1 MESELK
7 DMNPNPP
14 SSSKEDRPLLKS
26 ESDVSAAIE
35 ELDKKF
41 APFARTDLYGTM
53 GLGPFPTAEKV
64 KLAVAMVTLV
74 PVRFIL
80 AMSILLLYYLVCR
93 VFTLFSSPYRG
104 GEEEEEEEGGGVV
117 QEDYAHMGGWR
128 RVVIVRCGRFLSR
141 VLLFVFGFYWIPESC
156 PDRDSAADS
165 NPKTSSSEDGP
176 YLRYKAKFHYVCEEL
191 VDLWVWI
198 GNLKVSDFV
207 IAENGETDKEEP
219 ERPGVIVSNHVSYL
233 DILYHMSASFPSFV
247 AKRSVGKLPLVGLI
261 SKCLGCVYVQREAKS
276 PDFKGVSGTVNERVR
291 EAHRN
296 KSAPTI
302 MLFPEGTTT
311 NGDYLL
317 QFKTGAFLAG
327 TPVLPVILKYPYER
341 FSVAWDTISGAR
353 HIIFLLCQFVNHLE
367 VIRLPVYYPSQ
378 EEKDNPKLY
387 ASNVRRLMATE
398 GNLSLSDLGL
408 GDKRIYHATLN
419 GNLRQLRV
427 FHQKEE

>member
-7 DMNPNPP
+7 DMNSNPP
-14 SSSKEDRPLLKS
+14 SSKEERPLLKS
-26 ESDVSAAIE
+26 ESDVAAAIE

-41 APFARTDLYGTM
+41 APYARTDLYGTM
-53 GLGPFPTAEKV
+53 GLGPFPATEKI

-80 AMSILLLYYLVCR
+80 AMSILVLYYLVCR

-104 GEEEEEEEGGGVV
+104 AEEDEEEEEGGGGGVV

-128 RVVIVRCGRFLSR
+128 RVVIVQCGRFLSR
-141 VLLFVFGFYWIPESC
+141 VLLFVFGFYWIPERC
-156 PDRDSAADS
+156 PD
-165 NPKTSSSEDGP
+165 PETTSS
-176 YLRYKAKFHYVCEEL
+176 EE
-191 VDLWVWI
+191 
-198 GNLKVSDFV
+198 G
-207 IAENGETDKEEP
+207 DKEEP

-276 PDFKGVSGTVNERVR
+276 PDFKGVSGTVNDRVR

-317 QFKTGAFLAG
+317 TFKTGAFLAG

-353 HIIFLLCQFVNHLE
+353 HVLFLLCQFVNHLE

-387 ASNVRRLMATE
+387 ASNVRRLMASE
-398 GNLSLSDLGL
+398 GNMILSDLGL

-419 GNLRQLRV
+419 GNLSQLRV

>member
-7 DMNPNPP
+7 DMNSNPP
-14 SSSKEDRPLLKS
+14 SSKEERPLLKS
-26 ESDVSAAIE
+26 ESDLAAAIE

-41 APFARTDLYGTM
+41 APYARTDLYGTM
-53 GLGPFPTAEKV
+53 GLGPFPMTEKI

-74 PVRFIL
+74 PLRFL
-80 AMSILLLYYLVCR
+80 LSMSLLLLYYLICR
-93 VFTLFSSPYRG
+93 LFTLFSAPYRG
-104 GEEEEEEEGGGVV
+104 AEEEEEEGAVVV
-117 QEDYAHMGGWR
+117 QEDYAHMRGWKR
-128 RVVIVRCGRFLSR
+128 TVIVSCGRFLSR
-141 VLLFVFGFYWIPESC
+141 VLLFVFGFYWIHETRL
-156 PDRDSAADS
+156 DRDSLMDP
-165 NPKTSSSEDGP
+165 NPKTTS
-176 YLRYKAKFHYVCEEL
+176 
-191 VDLWVWI
+191 
-198 GNLKVSDFV
+198 
-207 IAENGETDKEEP
+207 AEISQKGDAATEEP
-219 ERPGVIVSNHVSYL
+219 ERPGAIVSNHVSYL

-317 QFKTGAFLAG
+317 TFKTGAFLAG

-353 HIIFLLCQFVNHLE
+353 HILFLLCQFVNHLE

-378 EEKDNPKLY
+378 EEKDDPKLY

-398 GNLSLSDLGL
+398 GNLILSDLGL

-419 GNLRQLRV
+419 GL
-427 FHQKEE
+427 FCKS

>member
-7 DMNPNPP
+7 EMNSNPP
-14 SSSKEDRPLLKS
+14 SSKEERPLLKS

-41 APFARTDLYGTM
+41 APYARTDLYGTM
-53 GLGPFPTAEKV
+53 GLGPFPLTEKV

-104 GEEEEEEEGGGVV
+104 AEEEEEEEGGGVV

-128 RVVIVRCGRFLSR
+128 RSVIVGCGRFLSR
-141 VLLFVFGFYWIPESC
+141 VLLFVFGFYWIHESR
-156 PDRDSAADS
+156 PDHET
-165 NPKTSSSEDGP
+165 TSSEV
-176 YLRYKAKFHYVCEEL
+176 AQE
-191 VDLWVWI
+191 
-198 GNLKVSDFV
+198 
-207 IAENGETDKEEP
+207 GEIDKEEP

-317 QFKTGAFLAG
+317 TFKTGAFLAG

-353 HIIFLLCQFVNHLE
+353 HVLFLLCQFVNHLE

-387 ASNVRRLMATE
+387 ASNVRRLMASE
-398 GNLSLSDLGL
+398 GNMILSDLGL

-419 GNLRQLRV
+419 GNLSQLRV

>member
-7 DMNPNPP
+7 EMNSNPP
-14 SSSKEDRPLLKS
+14 SSKEERPLLKS

-41 APFARTDLYGTM
+41 APYARTDLYGTM
-53 GLGPFPTAEKV
+53 GLGPFPATEKV

-74 PVRFIL
+74 PVRFVL
-80 AMSILLLYYLVCR
+80 AMSILVLYYLVCR
-93 VFTLFSSPYRG
+93 VFTLFSAPYRG
-104 GEEEEEEEGGGVV
+104 AEEEEEEEGGGVV

-128 RVVIVRCGRFLSR
+128 RSVIVGSGRFLSR

-156 PDRDSAADS
+156 PD
-165 NPKTSSSEDGP
+165 PETTSS
-176 YLRYKAKFHYVCEEL
+176 EE
-191 VDLWVWI
+191 
-198 GNLKVSDFV
+198 
-207 IAENGETDKEEP
+207 GEGDKEEP

-317 QFKTGAFLAG
+317 TFKTGAFLAG

-341 FSVAWDTISGAR
+341 FSAAWDTISGAR
-353 HIIFLLCQFVNHLE
+353 HVLFLLCQFVNHLE

-387 ASNVRRLMATE
+387 ASNVRRLMASE
-398 GNLSLSDLGL
+398 GNMILSDLGL

-419 GNLRQLRV
+419 GL
-427 FHQKEE
+427 FCKS

>member
-1 MESELK
+1 
-7 DMNPNPP
+7 MNSNPP
-14 SSSKEDRPLLKS
+14 SSKEERPLLKS
-26 ESDVSAAIE
+26 ESDVTAAIE

-41 APFARTDLYGTM
+41 APYARTDLYGTM
-53 GLGPFPTAEKV
+53 GLGPFPAAEKV

-74 PVRFIL
+74 PVRFVL
-80 AMSILLLYYLVCR
+80 AMSILVLYYLVCR

-104 GEEEEEEEGGGVV
+104 AEEEEEEGGGVV

-128 RVVIVRCGRFLSR
+128 RTVIVGSGRFLSR

-156 PDRDSAADS
+156 PD
-165 NPKTSSSEDGP
+165 PETTSSEED
-176 YLRYKAKFHYVCEEL
+176 
-191 VDLWVWI
+191 
-198 GNLKVSDFV
+198 
-207 IAENGETDKEEP
+207 DKEEP

-317 QFKTGAFLAG
+317 TFKTGAFLAG

-353 HIIFLLCQFVNHLE
+353 HVLFLLCQFVNHLE

-387 ASNVRRLMATE
+387 ASNVRRLMASE
-398 GNLSLSDLGL
+398 GNMILSDLGL

-419 GNLRQLRV
+419 GNLSQLRV

>member
-7 DMNPNPP
+7 DMNSNPP
-14 SSSKEDRPLLKS
+14 SSKEERPLLKS
-26 ESDVSAAIE
+26 ESDVTAAIE

-41 APFARTDLYGTM
+41 APYARTDLYGTM
-53 GLGPFPTAEKV
+53 GLGPFPAAEKV

-74 PVRFIL
+74 PVRFVL
-80 AMSILLLYYLVCR
+80 AMSILVLYYLVCR

-104 GEEEEEEEGGGVV
+104 AEEEEEEGGGVV

-128 RVVIVRCGRFLSR
+128 RTVIVGSGRFLSR

-156 PDRDSAADS
+156 PD
-165 NPKTSSSEDGP
+165 PETTSSSEED
-176 YLRYKAKFHYVCEEL
+176 
-191 VDLWVWI
+191 
-198 GNLKVSDFV
+198 
-207 IAENGETDKEEP
+207 DKEEP

-317 QFKTGAFLAG
+317 TFKTGAFLAG

-353 HIIFLLCQFVNHLE
+353 HVLFLLCQFVNHLE

-387 ASNVRRLMATE
+387 ASNVRRLMASE
-398 GNLSLSDLGL
+398 GNMILSDLGL

-419 GNLRQLRV
+419 GNLSQLRV

>member
-7 DMNPNPP
+7 EMNSNPP
-14 SSSKEDRPLLKS
+14 SSKEERPLLKS

-41 APFARTDLYGTM
+41 APYARTDSYGTM
-53 GLGPFPTAEKV
+53 GLGPFPATEKV

-80 AMSILLLYYLVCR
+80 AMSILVLYYLVCR
-93 VFTLFSSPYRG
+93 VFTLFSAPYRG
-104 GEEEEEEEGGGVV
+104 AEEGEEEEEDV

-128 RVVIVRCGRFLSR
+128 RSVIVGCGRFLSR
-141 VLLFVFGFYWIPESC
+141 VLLFVFGFYWIPESR
-156 PDRDSAADS
+156 PD
-165 NPKTSSSEDGP
+165 PETTSS
-176 YLRYKAKFHYVCEEL
+176 EE
-191 VDLWVWI
+191 
-198 GNLKVSDFV
+198 G
-207 IAENGETDKEEP
+207 DKEEP

-317 QFKTGAFLAG
+317 TFKTGAFLAG

-353 HIIFLLCQFVNHLE
+353 HVLFLLCQFVNHLE

-387 ASNVRRLMATE
+387 ASNVRKLMASE
-398 GNLSLSDLGL
+398 GNLILSDLGL

-419 GNLRQLRV
+419 GNLSQLRV
-427 FHQKEE
+427 FHQKED

>member
-7 DMNPNPP
+7 DMNSNPP
-14 SSSKEDRPLLKS
+14 SSKEERPLLKS
-26 ESDVSAAIE
+26 ESDLAAAIE

-41 APFARTDLYGTM
+41 APYARTDLYGTM
-53 GLGPFPTAEKV
+53 GLGPFPMTEKI
-64 KLAVAMVTLV
+64 KLAVSMVTLV
-74 PVRFIL
+74 PLRFVL
-80 AMSILLLYYLVCR
+80 AMSILLLYYLICR
-93 VFTLFSSPYRG
+93 VFTLFSAPYRG
-104 GEEEEEEEGGGVV
+104 AEEEEEEGGVVV

-128 RVVIVRCGRFLSR
+128 RIVIVQCGRFLSR
-141 VLLFVFGFYWIPESC
+141 VLLFVFGFYWIHESR
-156 PDRDSAADS
+156 PD
-165 NPKTSSSEDGP
+165 PKTTSSEIDQKG
-176 YLRYKAKFHYVCEEL
+176 EE
-191 VDLWVWI
+191 V
-198 GNLKVSDFV
+198 
-207 IAENGETDKEEP
+207 AEEEP

-261 SKCLGCVYVQREAKS
+261 SKCLGCVFVQREAKS

-317 QFKTGAFLAG
+317 TFKTGAFLAG

-341 FSVAWDTISGAR
+341 FSAAWDTISGAR
-353 HIIFLLCQFVNHLE
+353 HIVFLLCQFVNHLE

-378 EEKDNPKLY
+378 EEKDDPKLY

-398 GNLSLSDLGL
+398 GNLILSDLGL

-419 GNLRQLRV
+419 GNLSQMRV

>member
-7 DMNPNPP
+7 EMNSNPP
-14 SSSKEDRPLLKS
+14 SSKEERPLLKS

-41 APFARTDLYGTM
+41 APYARTDSYGTM
-53 GLGPFPTAEKV
+53 GLGPFPATEKV

-80 AMSILLLYYLVCR
+80 AMSILVLYYLVCR
-93 VFTLFSSPYRG
+93 VFTLFSAPYRG
-104 GEEEEEEEGGGVV
+104 AEEGEEEEEDV

-128 RVVIVRCGRFLSR
+128 RSVIVGCGRFLSR
-141 VLLFVFGFYWIPESC
+141 VLLFVFGFYWIPET
-156 PDRDSAADS
+156 
-165 NPKTSSSEDGP
+165 TSS
-176 YLRYKAKFHYVCEEL
+176 EE
-191 VDLWVWI
+191 
-198 GNLKVSDFV
+198 G
-207 IAENGETDKEEP
+207 DKEEP

-317 QFKTGAFLAG
+317 TFKTGAFLAG

-353 HIIFLLCQFVNHLE
+353 HVLFLLCQFVNHLE

-387 ASNVRRLMATE
+387 ASNVRKLMASE
-398 GNLSLSDLGL
+398 GNLILSELGL

-419 GNLRQLRV
+419 GNLSQLRV

>member
-7 DMNPNPP
+7 DMNSNPP
-14 SSSKEDRPLLKS
+14 SSKEERPLLKS
-26 ESDVSAAIE
+26 ESDLAAAIE

-41 APFARTDLYGTM
+41 APYARTDLYGTM
-53 GLGPFPTAEKV
+53 GLGPFPMTEKI
-64 KLAVAMVTLV
+64 KLAVSMVTLV
-74 PVRFIL
+74 PLRFVL
-80 AMSILLLYYLVCR
+80 AMSILLLYYLICR
-93 VFTLFSSPYRG
+93 VFTLFSAPYRG
-104 GEEEEEEEGGGVV
+104 AEEEEEEGGVVV

-128 RVVIVRCGRFLSR
+128 RIVIVQCGRFLSR
-141 VLLFVFGFYWIPESC
+141 VLLFVFGFYWIHESR
-156 PDRDSAADS
+156 PD
-165 NPKTSSSEDGP
+165 PKTTSSEIDQKG
-176 YLRYKAKFHYVCEEL
+176 EE
-191 VDLWVWI
+191 V
-198 GNLKVSDFV
+198 
-207 IAENGETDKEEP
+207 AEEEP

-261 SKCLGCVYVQREAKS
+261 SKCLGCVFVQREAKS

-317 QFKTGAFLAG
+317 TFKTGAFLAG
-327 TPVLPVILKYPYER
+327 TPVLPVILKYPCER
-341 FSVAWDTISGAR
+341 FSAAWDTISGAR
-353 HIIFLLCQFVNHLE
+353 HIVFLLCQFVNHLE

-378 EEKDNPKLY
+378 EEKDDPKLY

-398 GNLSLSDLGL
+398 GNLILSDLGL

-419 GNLRQLRV
+419 GNLSQMRV

>member
-7 DMNPNPP
+7 DMNSNPP
-14 SSSKEDRPLLKS
+14 SSKEERPLLKS
-26 ESDVSAAIE
+26 ESDLAAAIE

-41 APFARTDLYGTM
+41 APYARTDLYGTM
-53 GLGPFPTAEKV
+53 GLGPFPMTEKI

-74 PVRFIL
+74 PLRFL
-80 AMSILLLYYLVCR
+80 LSMSLLLLYYLICR
-93 VFTLFSSPYRG
+93 LFTLFSAPYRG
-104 GEEEEEEEGGGVV
+104 AEEEEEEGGVVV
-117 QEDYAHMGGWR
+117 QEDYAHMRGWKR
-128 RVVIVRCGRFLSR
+128 TVIVSCGRFLSR
-141 VLLFVFGFYWIPESC
+141 VLLFVFGFYWIHETRL
-156 PDRDSAADS
+156 DRDSLMDP
-165 NPKTSSSEDGP
+165 NPKTTS
-176 YLRYKAKFHYVCEEL
+176 
-191 VDLWVWI
+191 
-198 GNLKVSDFV
+198 
-207 IAENGETDKEEP
+207 AEISQKGDAATEEP
-219 ERPGVIVSNHVSYL
+219 ERPGAIVSNHVSYL

-317 QFKTGAFLAG
+317 TFKTGAFLAG

-353 HIIFLLCQFVNHLE
+353 HILFLLCQFVNHLE

-378 EEKDNPKLY
+378 EEKDDPKLY

-398 GNLSLSDLGL
+398 GNLILSDLGL

-419 GNLRQLRV
+419 GL
-427 FHQKEE
+427 FCKS

>member
-7 DMNPNPP
+7 NMNSNPP
-14 SSSKEDRPLLKS
+14 TSKEERPLLKS

-41 APFARTDLYGTM
+41 APYARTDLYGTM
-53 GLGPFPTAEKV
+53 GLGPFPAAEKV

-74 PVRFIL
+74 PVRFVL
-80 AMSILLLYYLVCR
+80 AMTILLLYYLICR
-93 VFTLFSSPYRG
+93 VFTLFSSPHR
-104 GEEEEEEEGGGVV
+104 EEEEEEEVV

-128 RVVIVRCGRFLSR
+128 RSVIVRCGRFLSR
-141 VLLFVFGFYWIPESC
+141 VLLFVFGFYWIPERR
-156 PDRDSAADS
+156 PD
-165 NPKTSSSEDGP
+165 PETICSE
-176 YLRYKAKFHYVCEEL
+176 E
-191 VDLWVWI
+191 
-198 GNLKVSDFV
+198 
-207 IAENGETDKEEP
+207 GETDKEEP

-317 QFKTGAFLAG
+317 TFKTGAFLAG

-341 FSVAWDTISGAR
+341 FSAAWDTISGAR
-353 HIIFLLCQFVNHLE
+353 HVLFLLCQFVNHLE

-387 ASNVRRLMATE
+387 ASNVRKLMASE
-398 GNLSLSDLGL
+398 GNMILSDLGL

-419 GNLRQLRV
+419 GNLSQLRV

>member
-7 DMNPNPP
+7 DMNSNPP
-14 SSSKEDRPLLKS
+14 SSSSSSSSKEERPLLKS

-41 APFARTDLYGTM
+41 APFARTDSYGTM

-64 KLAVAMVTLV
+64 KLAAAMVTLV
-74 PVRFIL
+74 PVRFVL

-93 VFTLFSSPYRG
+93 VFTLFSAPYRG
-104 GEEEEEEEGGGVV
+104 GEEEEEEEEEEGGGGVV

-141 VLLFVFGFYWIPESC
+141 VLLFVFGFYWIPESSL
-156 PDRDSAADS
+156 DRVDSDL
-165 NPKTSSSEDGP
+165 KTTSSE
-176 YLRYKAKFHYVCEEL
+176 
-191 VDLWVWI
+191 
-198 GNLKVSDFV
+198 
-207 IAENGETDKEEP
+207 IAENGETEKEEP

-261 SKCLGCVYVQREAKS
+261 SKCLGCVFVQREAKS

-387 ASNVRRLMATE
+387 ASNVRRLMATK
-398 GNLSLSDLGL
+398 GNLILSDLGL

-419 GNLRQLRV
+419 GL
-427 FHQKEE
+427 FCKS

>member
-7 DMNPNPP
+7 DLNSNPP
-14 SSSKEDRPLLKS
+14 SSKEERPLLKS
-26 ESDVSAAIE
+26 ESDVAAAIE

-41 APFARTDLYGTM
+41 APYARTDLYGTM
-53 GLGPFPTAEKV
+53 GLGPFPVTEKI

-80 AMSILLLYYLVCR
+80 AMSILLLYYLICR
-93 VFTLFSSPYRG
+93 VFTLFSAPYRG
-104 GEEEEEEEGGGVV
+104 AEEEEDESGVV
-117 QEDYAHMGGWR
+117 FQEDYAHMGGWR
-128 RVVIVRCGRFLSR
+128 RTVIVRCGRFLSR
-141 VLLFVFGFYWIPESC
+141 VLLFVFGFYWIHESR
-156 PDRDSAADS
+156 RDSAMDS
-165 NPKTSSSEDGP
+165 NSKTTSSEIDQ
-176 YLRYKAKFHYVCEEL
+176 KDEAV
-191 VDLWVWI
+191 
-198 GNLKVSDFV
+198 
-207 IAENGETDKEEP
+207 KEEP
-219 ERPGVIVSNHVSYL
+219 ERPGVIVSNHVSYV

-247 AKRSVGKLPLVGLI
+247 AKRSVGKLPLIGLI

-317 QFKTGAFLAG
+317 TFKTGAFLAG

-341 FSVAWDTISGAR
+341 FSAAWDTISGAR

-378 EEKDNPKLY
+378 EEKDDPKLY

-398 GNLSLSDLGL
+398 GNLILSDLGL

-419 GNLRQLRV
+419 GNLSQIRV

>member
-7 DMNPNPP
+7 NMNSNPP
-14 SSSKEDRPLLKS
+14 TSKEERPLLKS

-41 APFARTDLYGTM
+41 APYARTDLYGTM
-53 GLGPFPTAEKV
+53 GLGPFPAAEKV

-74 PVRFIL
+74 PVRFVL
-80 AMSILLLYYLVCR
+80 AMTILLLYYLICR
-93 VFTLFSSPYRG
+93 VFTLFSSPHR
-104 GEEEEEEEGGGVV
+104 EEEEEEEVV

-128 RVVIVRCGRFLSR
+128 RSVIVRCGRFLSR
-141 VLLFVFGFYWIPESC
+141 VLLFVFGFYWIPERR
-156 PDRDSAADS
+156 PD
-165 NPKTSSSEDGP
+165 PETICSE
-176 YLRYKAKFHYVCEEL
+176 E
-191 VDLWVWI
+191 
-198 GNLKVSDFV
+198 
-207 IAENGETDKEEP
+207 GETDKEEP

-317 QFKTGAFLAG
+317 TFKTGAFLAG

-341 FSVAWDTISGAR
+341 FSAAWDTISGAR
-353 HIIFLLCQFVNHLE
+353 HVLFLLCQFVNHLE

-387 ASNVRRLMATE
+387 ASNVRKLMASE
-398 GNLSLSDLGL
+398 GNMILSDLGL

-419 GNLRQLRV
+419 GL
-427 FHQKEE
+427 FCES

>member
-7 DMNPNPP
+7 DMNSNPP
-14 SSSKEDRPLLKS
+14 SSKEERPLLKS
-26 ESDVSAAIE
+26 ESDVTAAIE

-41 APFARTDLYGTM
+41 APYARTDLYGTM
-53 GLGPFPTAEKV
+53 GLGPFPAAEKV

-74 PVRFIL
+74 PVRFVL
-80 AMSILLLYYLVCR
+80 AMSILVLYYLVCR

-104 GEEEEEEEGGGVV
+104 AEEEEEEGGGVV

-128 RVVIVRCGRFLSR
+128 RTVIVGSGRFLSR

-156 PDRDSAADS
+156 PD
-165 NPKTSSSEDGP
+165 PETTSSSEED
-176 YLRYKAKFHYVCEEL
+176 
-191 VDLWVWI
+191 
-198 GNLKVSDFV
+198 
-207 IAENGETDKEEP
+207 DKEEP

-317 QFKTGAFLAG
+317 TFKTGAFLAG

-353 HIIFLLCQFVNHLE
+353 HVLFLLCQFVNHLE

-387 ASNVRRLMATE
+387 ASNVRRLMASE
-398 GNLSLSDLGL
+398 GNMILSDLGL

-419 GNLRQLRV
+419 GL
-427 FHQKEE
+427 FCKS

>member
-7 DMNPNPP
+7 DMNSNPP
-14 SSSKEDRPLLKS
+14 TSKEERPLLKS

-41 APFARTDLYGTM
+41 APYARTDLYGTM
-53 GLGPFPTAEKV
+53 GLGPFPAAEKA

-80 AMSILLLYYLVCR
+80 AMTILLLYYLVCR

-104 GEEEEEEEGGGVV
+104 GEEEEEEEVV

-128 RVVIVRCGRFLSR
+128 RTVIVRCGRFLSR

-156 PDRDSAADS
+156 PD
-165 NPKTSSSEDGP
+165 PETTSSEALFWGH
-176 YLRYKAKFHYVCEEL
+176 LRYRLLYNSLGWSLFEE
-191 VDLWVWI
+191 
-198 GNLKVSDFV
+198 
-207 IAENGETDKEEP
+207 GETDKEEP

-291 EAHRN
+291 EAHKN

-317 QFKTGAFLAG
+317 TFKTGAFLAG

-341 FSVAWDTISGAR
+341 FSAAWDTISGAR
-353 HIIFLLCQFVNHLE
+353 HVLFLLCQFVNHLE

-387 ASNVRRLMATE
+387 ASNVRKLMASE
-398 GNLSLSDLGL
+398 GNLILSDLGL

-419 GNLRQLRV
+419 GNLSQLRV

>member
-7 DMNPNPP
+7 DMNSNPP
-14 SSSKEDRPLLKS
+14 SSKEERPLLKS

-41 APFARTDLYGTM
+41 APYARTDLYGTM
-53 GLGPFPTAEKV
+53 GLGPFPATEKV

-74 PVRFIL
+74 PVRFVL
-80 AMSILLLYYLVCR
+80 AMTILLLYYLICR
-93 VFTLFSSPYRG
+93 VFTLFSSPHR
-104 GEEEEEEEGGGVV
+104 EEEEEEEVV

-128 RVVIVRCGRFLSR
+128 RTVIVRCGRFLSR
-141 VLLFVFGFYWIPESC
+141 VLLFVFGFYWIPERR
-156 PDRDSAADS
+156 PD
-165 NPKTSSSEDGP
+165 PETICSE
-176 YLRYKAKFHYVCEEL
+176 E
-191 VDLWVWI
+191 
-198 GNLKVSDFV
+198 
-207 IAENGETDKEEP
+207 GETDKEEP

-317 QFKTGAFLAG
+317 TFKTGAFLAG

-341 FSVAWDTISGAR
+341 FSAAWDTISGVSISFFNKLAFVSEVLALKAR
-353 HIIFLLCQFVNHLE
+353 HVLFLLCQFVNHLE

-387 ASNVRRLMATE
+387 ASNVRKLMASE
-398 GNLSLSDLGL
+398 GNMILSDLGL

-419 GNLRQLRV
+419 GNLSQLRV

>member
-7 DMNPNPP
+7 DMNSNPP
-14 SSSKEDRPLLKS
+14 SSKEERPLLKS
-26 ESDVSAAIE
+26 ESDLAAAIE

-41 APFARTDLYGTM
+41 APYARTDLYGTM
-53 GLGPFPTAEKV
+53 GLGPFPMTEKI

-74 PVRFIL
+74 PLRFL
-80 AMSILLLYYLVCR
+80 LSMSLLLLYYLICR
-93 VFTLFSSPYRG
+93 LFTLFSAPYRG
-104 GEEEEEEEGGGVV
+104 AEEEEEEGGVVV
-117 QEDYAHMGGWR
+117 QEDYAHMRGWKR
-128 RVVIVRCGRFLSR
+128 TVIVSCGRFLSR
-141 VLLFVFGFYWIPESC
+141 VLLFVFGFYWIHETRL
-156 PDRDSAADS
+156 DRDSLMDP
-165 NPKTSSSEDGP
+165 NPKTTSVEISQKGD
-176 YLRYKAKFHYVCEEL
+176 A
-191 VDLWVWI
+191 
-198 GNLKVSDFV
+198 
-207 IAENGETDKEEP
+207 ATEEP
-219 ERPGVIVSNHVSYL
+219 ERPGAIVSNHVSYL

-296 KSAPTI
+296 ISAPTI

-317 QFKTGAFLAG
+317 TFKTGAFLAG

-353 HIIFLLCQFVNHLE
+353 HILFLLCQFVNHLE

-378 EEKDNPKLY
+378 EEKDDPKLY

-398 GNLSLSDLGL
+398 GNLILSDLGL

-419 GNLRQLRV
+419 GL
-427 FHQKEE
+427 FCKS

>member
-7 DMNPNPP
+7 DMNSNPP
-14 SSSKEDRPLLKS
+14 SSKEERPLLKS

-41 APFARTDLYGTM
+41 APYARTDLYGTM
-53 GLGPFPTAEKV
+53 GLGPFPATEKV

-74 PVRFIL
+74 PVRFVL
-80 AMSILLLYYLVCR
+80 AMTILLLYYLICR
-93 VFTLFSSPYRG
+93 VFTLFSSPHR
-104 GEEEEEEEGGGVV
+104 EEEEEEEVV

-128 RVVIVRCGRFLSR
+128 RTVIVRCGRFLSR
-141 VLLFVFGFYWIPESC
+141 VLLFVFGFYWIPERR
-156 PDRDSAADS
+156 PD
-165 NPKTSSSEDGP
+165 PETICSE
-176 YLRYKAKFHYVCEEL
+176 E
-191 VDLWVWI
+191 
-198 GNLKVSDFV
+198 
-207 IAENGETDKEEP
+207 GETDKEEP

-317 QFKTGAFLAG
+317 TFKTGAFLAG

-341 FSVAWDTISGAR
+341 FSAAWDTISGAR
-353 HIIFLLCQFVNHLE
+353 HVLFLLCQFVNHLE

-387 ASNVRRLMATE
+387 ASNVRKLMASE
-398 GNLSLSDLGL
+398 GNMILSDLGL

-419 GNLRQLRV
+419 GNLSQLRV

>member
-7 DMNPNPP
+7 DMNSNPP
-14 SSSKEDRPLLKS
+14 SSKEERPLLKS
-26 ESDVSAAIE
+26 ESDLAAAIE

-41 APFARTDLYGTM
+41 APYARTDLYGTM
-53 GLGPFPTAEKV
+53 GLGPFPMTEKI

-74 PVRFIL
+74 PLRFL
-80 AMSILLLYYLVCR
+80 LSMSLLLLYYLICR
-93 VFTLFSSPYRG
+93 LFTLFSAPYRG
-104 GEEEEEEEGGGVV
+104 AEEEEEEGGVVV
-117 QEDYAHMGGWR
+117 QEDYAHMRGWKR
-128 RVVIVRCGRFLSR
+128 TVIVSCGRFLSR
-141 VLLFVFGFYWIPESC
+141 VLLFVFGFYWIHETRL
-156 PDRDSAADS
+156 DRDSLMDP
-165 NPKTSSSEDGP
+165 NPKTTS
-176 YLRYKAKFHYVCEEL
+176 
-191 VDLWVWI
+191 
-198 GNLKVSDFV
+198 
-207 IAENGETDKEEP
+207 AEISQKGDAATEEP
-219 ERPGVIVSNHVSYL
+219 ERPGAIVSNHVSYL

-317 QFKTGAFLAG
+317 TFKTGAFLAG

-353 HIIFLLCQFVNHLE
+353 HILFLLCQFVNHLE

-378 EEKDNPKLY
+378 EEKDDPKLY

-398 GNLSLSDLGL
+398 GNLILSDLGL

-419 GNLRQLRV
+419 GNLSQTRD

>member
-7 DMNPNPP
+7 DMNSNPP
-14 SSSKEDRPLLKS
+14 SSKEERPLLKS
-26 ESDVSAAIE
+26 ESDVAAAIE

-41 APFARTDLYGTM
+41 APYARTDWYGTM
-53 GLGPFPTAEKV
+53 GLGPFPVTEKI

-74 PVRFIL
+74 PVRFLL
-80 AMSILLLYYLVCR
+80 AMTILLLYYLICR
-93 VFTLFSSPYRG
+93 VFTLFSAPYRG
-104 GEEEEEEEGGGVV
+104 AEEEEEEGGVV
-117 QEDYAHMGGWR
+117 FQEDYAHMGGWR
-128 RVVIVRCGRFLSR
+128 RTVIVRCGRFLSR
-141 VLLFVFGFYWIPESC
+141 VLLFVFGFYWIHETR
-156 PDRDSAADS
+156 PDEDSAS
-165 NPKTSSSEDGP
+165 SKTTS
-176 YLRYKAKFHYVCEEL
+176 
-191 VDLWVWI
+191 
-198 GNLKVSDFV
+198 
-207 IAENGETDKEEP
+207 AEIDQKGETLEKEP
-219 ERPGVIVSNHVSYL
+219 ERPGAIISNHVSYL

-247 AKRSVGKLPLVGLI
+247 AKRSVGRLPLVGLI

-317 QFKTGAFLAG
+317 TFKTGAFLAG

-353 HIIFLLCQFVNHLE
+353 HIVFLLCQFVNHLE

-378 EEKDNPKLY
+378 EEKDDPKLY

-398 GNLSLSDLGL
+398 GNLILSDLGL

-419 GNLRQLRV
+419 GNLSQLRV

>member
-7 DMNPNPP
+7 NMNSNPP
-14 SSSKEDRPLLKS
+14 TSKEERPLLKS

-41 APFARTDLYGTM
+41 APYARTDLYGTM
-53 GLGPFPTAEKV
+53 GLGPFPAAEKV

-74 PVRFIL
+74 PVRFVL
-80 AMSILLLYYLVCR
+80 AMTILLLYYLICR
-93 VFTLFSSPYRG
+93 VFTLFSSPHR
-104 GEEEEEEEGGGVV
+104 EEEEEEEVV

-128 RVVIVRCGRFLSR
+128 RSVIVRCGRFLSR
-141 VLLFVFGFYWIPESC
+141 VLLFVFGFYWIPERR
-156 PDRDSAADS
+156 PD
-165 NPKTSSSEDGP
+165 PETICSEGT
-176 YLRYKAKFHYVCEEL
+176 FEE
-191 VDLWVWI
+191 
-198 GNLKVSDFV
+198 
-207 IAENGETDKEEP
+207 GETDKEEP

-317 QFKTGAFLAG
+317 TFKTGAFLAG

-341 FSVAWDTISGAR
+341 FSAAWDTISGAR
-353 HIIFLLCQFVNHLE
+353 HVLFLLCQFVNHLE

-387 ASNVRRLMATE
+387 ASNVRKLMASE
-398 GNLSLSDLGL
+398 GNMILSDLGL

-419 GNLRQLRV
+419 GNLSQLRV

>member
-7 DMNPNPP
+7 DMNSNPP
-14 SSSKEDRPLLKS
+14 TSKEERPLLKS

-41 APFARTDLYGTM
+41 APYARTDLYGTM
-53 GLGPFPTAEKV
+53 GLGPFPAAEKA

-80 AMSILLLYYLVCR
+80 AMTILLLYYLVCR

-104 GEEEEEEEGGGVV
+104 GEEEEEEEVV

-128 RVVIVRCGRFLSR
+128 RTVIVRCGRFLSR

-156 PDRDSAADS
+156 PD
-165 NPKTSSSEDGP
+165 PETTSS
-176 YLRYKAKFHYVCEEL
+176 EE
-191 VDLWVWI
+191 
-198 GNLKVSDFV
+198 
-207 IAENGETDKEEP
+207 GETDKEEP

-291 EAHRN
+291 EAHKN

-317 QFKTGAFLAG
+317 TFKTGAFLAG

-341 FSVAWDTISGAR
+341 FSAAWDTISGAR
-353 HIIFLLCQFVNHLE
+353 HVLFLLCQFVNHLE

-387 ASNVRRLMATE
+387 ASNVRKLMASE
-398 GNLSLSDLGL
+398 GNLILSDLGL

-419 GNLRQLRV
+419 GNLSHLRV

>member
-1 MESELK
+1 
-7 DMNPNPP
+7 MNSNPP
-14 SSSKEDRPLLKS
+14 TSKEERPLLKS

-41 APFARTDLYGTM
+41 APYARTDLYGTM
-53 GLGPFPTAEKV
+53 GLGPFPAAEKA

-80 AMSILLLYYLVCR
+80 AMSILLLYYLICR

-104 GEEEEEEEGGGVV
+104 GEEEEEEEEVV

-128 RVVIVRCGRFLSR
+128 RSVIVGCGRFLSR

-156 PDRDSAADS
+156 PD
-165 NPKTSSSEDGP
+165 PETTSSEGTFEVLFSFG
-176 YLRYKAKFHYVCEEL
+176 LA
-191 VDLWVWI
+191 
-198 GNLKVSDFV
+198 FV
-207 IAENGETDKEEP
+207 FFLLQEGESDKEEP

-291 EAHRN
+291 EAHKN

-317 QFKTGAFLAG
+317 TFKTGAFLAG

-341 FSVAWDTISGAR
+341 FSAAWDTISGAR
-353 HIIFLLCQFVNHLE
+353 HVLFLLCQFVNHLE

-387 ASNVRRLMATE
+387 AINVRKLMASE
-398 GNLSLSDLGL
+398 GNLILSDLGL

-419 GNLRQLRV
+419 GNLSQLRV

>member
-7 DMNPNPP
+7 DMNSNPP
-14 SSSKEDRPLLKS
+14 SSSSSSKEDRPLLKS
-26 ESDVSAAIE
+26 ESDVSAAID
-35 ELDKKF
+35 ELDKNF
-41 APFARTDLYGTM
+41 APFARTDSYGTM
-53 GLGPFPTAEKV
+53 GLGPFPTTEKV

-104 GEEEEEEEGGGVV
+104 GEEDGEEEEEEGGGVV

-141 VLLFVFGFYWIPESC
+141 VLLFVFGFYWIPERC
-156 PDRDSAADS
+156 LDRDSAADS
-165 NPKTSSSEDGP
+165 DHKSSSSE
-176 YLRYKAKFHYVCEEL
+176 
-191 VDLWVWI
+191 
-198 GNLKVSDFV
+198 

-398 GNLSLSDLGL
+398 GNLILSDLGL

>member
-7 DMNPNPP
+7 NMNSNPP
-14 SSSKEDRPLLKS
+14 TSKEERPLLKS

-41 APFARTDLYGTM
+41 APYARTDLYGTM
-53 GLGPFPTAEKV
+53 GLGPFPAAEKV

-74 PVRFIL
+74 PVRFVL
-80 AMSILLLYYLVCR
+80 AMTILLLYYLICR
-93 VFTLFSSPYRG
+93 VFTLFSSPHR
-104 GEEEEEEEGGGVV
+104 EEEEEEEVV

-128 RVVIVRCGRFLSR
+128 RTVIVRCGRFLSR
-141 VLLFVFGFYWIPESC
+141 VLLFVFGFYWIPERR
-156 PDRDSAADS
+156 PD
-165 NPKTSSSEDGP
+165 PETICSE
-176 YLRYKAKFHYVCEEL
+176 E
-191 VDLWVWI
+191 
-198 GNLKVSDFV
+198 
-207 IAENGETDKEEP
+207 GETDKEES

-317 QFKTGAFLAG
+317 TFKTGAFLAG

-341 FSVAWDTISGAR
+341 FSAAWDTISGAR
-353 HIIFLLCQFVNHLE
+353 HVLFLLCQFVNHLE

-387 ASNVRRLMATE
+387 ASNVRKLMASE
-398 GNLSLSDLGL
+398 GNMILSDLGL

-419 GNLRQLRV
+419 GNLSQLRV

>member
-7 DMNPNPP
+7 DMNSNPP
-14 SSSKEDRPLLKS
+14 SSKEERPLLKS
-26 ESDVSAAIE
+26 ESDLAAAIE

-41 APFARTDLYGTM
+41 APYARTDLYGTM
-53 GLGPFPTAEKV
+53 GLGPFPMTEKI
-64 KLAVAMVTLV
+64 KLAVSMVTLV
-74 PVRFIL
+74 PLRFVL
-80 AMSILLLYYLVCR
+80 AMSILLLYYLICR
-93 VFTLFSSPYRG
+93 VFTLFSAPYRG
-104 GEEEEEEEGGGVV
+104 AEEEEEEGGVVV

-128 RVVIVRCGRFLSR
+128 RIVIVQCGMFLSR
-141 VLLFVFGFYWIPESC
+141 VLLFVFGFYWIHESR
-156 PDRDSAADS
+156 PD
-165 NPKTSSSEDGP
+165 PKTTSSEIDQKG
-176 YLRYKAKFHYVCEEL
+176 EE
-191 VDLWVWI
+191 V
-198 GNLKVSDFV
+198 
-207 IAENGETDKEEP
+207 AEEEP

-261 SKCLGCVYVQREAKS
+261 SKCLGCVFVQREAKS

-317 QFKTGAFLAG
+317 TFKTGAFLAG

-341 FSVAWDTISGAR
+341 FSAAWDTISGAR
-353 HIIFLLCQFVNHLE
+353 HIVFLLCQFVNHLE

-378 EEKDNPKLY
+378 EEKDDPKLY

-398 GNLSLSDLGL
+398 GNLILSDLGL

-419 GNLRQLRV
+419 GNLSQMRV

>member
-7 DMNPNPP
+7 EMNSNPP
-14 SSSKEDRPLLKS
+14 SSKEERPLLKS

-41 APFARTDLYGTM
+41 APYARTDLYGTM
-53 GLGPFPTAEKV
+53 GLGPFPATEKV

-74 PVRFIL
+74 PVRFVL
-80 AMSILLLYYLVCR
+80 AMSILVLYYLVCR
-93 VFTLFSSPYRG
+93 VFTLFSAPYRG
-104 GEEEEEEEGGGVV
+104 AEEEEEEEGGGVV

-128 RVVIVRCGRFLSR
+128 RSVIVGSGRFLSR

-156 PDRDSAADS
+156 PD
-165 NPKTSSSEDGP
+165 PETTSS
-176 YLRYKAKFHYVCEEL
+176 EE
-191 VDLWVWI
+191 
-198 GNLKVSDFV
+198 
-207 IAENGETDKEEP
+207 GEGDKEEP

-317 QFKTGAFLAG
+317 TFKTGAFLAG

-341 FSVAWDTISGAR
+341 FSAAWDTISGAR
-353 HIIFLLCQFVNHLE
+353 HVLFLLCQFVNHLE

-387 ASNVRRLMATE
+387 ASNVRRLMASE
-398 GNLSLSDLGL
+398 GNMILSDLGL

-419 GNLRQLRV
+419 GNLSKLRV